1 MTTVVPG
8 AGWAGA
14 MLGLAG
20 SIVLGVLGL
29 RAQRHPDAV
38 RHQQL
43 QAAVVCTEP
52 GALRDAAMAEM
63 VQISILVED
72 QL

>member
-1 MTTVVPG
+1 MAVSTSDLFTLKGNTVQKES
-8 AGWAGA
+8 AAELWH
-14 MLGLAG
+14 L
-20 SIVLGVLGL
+20 
-29 RAQRHPDAV
+29 Q
-38 RHQQL
+38 QQL

-63 VQISILVED
+63 VQISILIED